1 MPQLNGKARCGYS
14 AIMTL
19 PLDSIRVLDL
29 SRALSGPFCT
39 MILADLG
46 ADVAKVEPLPAGEM
60 MRGWGPFHEGIGV
73 FYLSINRNK
82 RSLALDFRRPEGLQ
96 LLRTLATRADVLVE
110 NFKPGT
116 TRAMGIDYESL
127 HGENPRLVYASITG
141 FGSEGP
147 YGEWPGFDQIA
158 QGMSGLMSISGFADG
173 EPTRLGIPIGDL
185 VAGLWTATG
194 IAAAIAQRHN
204 TGKGQKVDTS
214 LLAALV
220 GMLCV
225 QGQRYLSLGEV
236 PGRAGNDHPVIYPYG
251 TFTASDGLL
260 NLAAATEGMW
270 VKLCRILDL
279 ESLIEHPDFA
289 DNSARS
295 KNRDALRD
303 RLNRRLVMRPAMEW
317 TRELIAAG
325 IPAGPI
331 YTLDQVFNDP
341 HVIHNGLAEQVQHP
355 VIGALGQLSNPL
367 RMESI
372 GKRTVRSPPPLL
384 GEHSLELLQSF
395 GLSSA
400 EITQLKAAGIVSVA
414 AP

>member
-1 MPQLNGKARCGYS
+1 
-14 AIMTL
+14 MTL
-19 PLDSIRVLDL
+19 PLESVRVLDL

-39 MILADLG
+39 MILGDLG
-46 ADVAKVEPLPAGEM
+46 ADVAKVEPLPDGEM
-60 MRGWGPFHEGIGV
+60 MRGWGPFHEGVGV

-82 RSLALDFRRPEGLQ
+82 RSLAVDFRSDAGLR

-116 TRAMGIDYESL
+116 TRAMGIDFESL
-127 HGENPRLVYASITG
+127 REENPRLIYASITG
-141 FGSEGP
+141 FGTEGP

-173 EPTRLGIPIGDL
+173 GPTRVGVPIGDL
-185 VAGLWTATG
+185 VAGMWTATG
-194 IAAAIAQRHN
+194 ITAAIAQRHVN
-204 TGKGQKVDTS
+204 GKGQKVDTS
-214 LLAALV
+214 LLASLV

-225 QGQRYLSLGEV
+225 QGQRYLSLGDV
-236 PGRAGNDHPVIYPYG
+236 PERAGNDHPVIYPYG

-270 VKLCRILDL
+270 ATLCRVL
-279 ESLIEHPDFA
+279 ELERLRAHPDYA

-295 KNRDALRD
+295 KNRAALRAI
-303 RLNRRLVMRPAMEW
+303 LNQCLVTRTAMEW

-331 YTLDQVFNDP
+331 YTLDQVFADP
-341 HVIHNGLAEQVQHP
+341 HVVHNGLAEEVEHP
-355 VIGALGQLSNPL
+355 VIGKLRQLSNPL

-372 GKRTVRSPPPLL
+372 GKRTVRSHPPLF
-384 GEHSLELLQSF
+384 GEHSEAVLGAF
-395 GLSSA
+395 GLPAS
-400 EITQLKAAGIVSVA
+400 EIATLIADGVVA
-414 AP
+414 VADQEQGA

>member
-1 MPQLNGKARCGYS
+1 
-14 AIMTL
+14 MTL
-19 PLDSIRVLDL
+19 PLENVRVLDL

-39 MILADLG
+39 MILGDLG
-46 ADVAKVEPLPAGEM
+46 ADVVKVEPTPDGEM

-82 RSLALDFRRPEGLQ
+82 RSLAVDFRSEQGLR
-96 LLRTLATRADVLVE
+96 LLRTLATQADVLVD

-116 TRAMGIDYESL
+116 IGAMGLDYASL
-127 HGENPRLVYASITG
+127 RGENPRLIHASITG
-141 FGSEGP
+141 FGAEGP
-147 YGEWPGFDQIA
+147 YGTWPGFDQIA

-173 EPTRLGIPIGDL
+173 EPTRVGVPIGDL
-185 VAGLWTATG
+185 VAGMWTATG
-194 IAAAIAQRHN
+194 ITAAIAQRHV
-204 TGKGQKVDTS
+204 TGEGQKVDTS

-236 PGRAGNDHPVIYPYG
+236 PGRAGNDHPVIFPYG

-270 VKLCRILDL
+270 ARLCGVLDL
-279 ESLIEHPDFA
+279 EALRDHSDFT

-295 KNRDALRD
+295 KNREALREKLNA
-303 RLNRRLVMRPAMEW
+303 RLRTRPALEW
-317 TRELIAAG
+317 TRELIDAG

-341 HVIHNGLAEQVQHP
+341 HVLHNGFAEEIAHP
-355 VIGALGQLSNPL
+355 IIGRLRQLSNPL
-367 RMESI
+367 RMDRI
-372 GKRTVRSPPPLL
+372 GKRTVRSHPPLL
-384 GEHSLELLQSF
+384 GEHSEDVLADF
-395 GLSSA
+395 GLAADDIARLFADGVVVGATPESS
-400 EITQLKAAGIVSVA
+400 
-414 AP
+414 

>member
-1 MPQLNGKARCGYS
+1 
-14 AIMTL
+14 MTL
-19 PLDSIRVLDL
+19 PLESIRVLDL

-39 MILADLG
+39 MILGDLG
-46 ADVAKVEPLPAGEM
+46 ADVAKVEPLPGGEM
-60 MRGWGPFHEGIGV
+60 MRGWGPFHAGIGV

-82 RSLALDFRRPEGLQ
+82 RSLAVDFRSREGLK
-96 LLRTLATRADVLVE
+96 LLRTMATRADVVVE

-116 TRAMGIDYESL
+116 TRAMGIDYEGL
-127 HGENPRLVYASITG
+127 RDDNPRLIYASITG

-173 EPTRLGIPIGDL
+173 EPTRVGVPIADL
-185 VAGLWTATG
+185 VAGMWTATG
-194 IAAAIAQRHN
+194 ISAAIAQRHG
-204 TGKGQKVDTS
+204 TGEGQKVDTS
-214 LLAALV
+214 LLASLV

-225 QGQRYLSLGEV
+225 QGQRSLSLEEV

-260 NLAAATEGMW
+260 NVAAATEGRW
-270 VKLCRILDL
+270 VTLCRVLDL
-279 ESLIEHPDFA
+279 QALCEHPDYA

-295 KNRDALRD
+295 KNREVLREK
-303 RLNRRLVMRPAMEW
+303 LNERLVMRPAMEW

-331 YTLDQVFNDP
+331 YTLDQVFSDP
-341 HVIHNGLAEQVQHP
+341 HVAHNGLVEEVEHP
-355 VIGALGQLSNPL
+355 VIGSLRQLSNPL

-372 GKRTVRSPPPLL
+372 GKRTVRSHPPLL
-384 GEHSLELLQSF
+384 GEHSKAVLDTF
-395 GLSSA
+395 GLSSS
-400 EITQLKAAGIVSVA
+400 EIARLVQKGVVAVAGEGAKS
-414 AP
+414 